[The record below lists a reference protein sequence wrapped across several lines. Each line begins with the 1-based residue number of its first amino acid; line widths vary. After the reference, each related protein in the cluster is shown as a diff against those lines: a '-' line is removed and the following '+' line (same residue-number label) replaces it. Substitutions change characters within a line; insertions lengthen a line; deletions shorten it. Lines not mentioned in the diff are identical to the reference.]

1 MSGNQFVGGFVGGL
15 PDERFLY
22 SSLFI
27 RPGTPMSPKYAKL
40 AGLGAYGACAGMLAL
55 FGLLI
60 FGTRHTLLGGLLPAL
75 SYVTWIS
82 LAVVFVA
89 LIGAHVAI
97 GKQLMHIGKGGGA
110 TEV

>member
-1 MSGNQFVGGFVGGL
+1 M
-15 PDERFLY
+15 P
-22 SSLFI
+22 
-27 RPGTPMSPKYAKL
+27 PKYAKL
-40 AGLGAYGACAGMLAL
+40 AGMGAYGASAGMLAL
-55 FGLLI
+55 FALVI
-60 FGTRHTLLGGLLPAL
+60 YFTRPVARGGLLPTL

-82 LAVVFVA
+82 LAVVFAA